1 MHNSLI
7 ENQIHITGCNIS
19 YFTGGFTH
27 SSSIPILF
35 IHGWSVS
42 VEPYQELLSVLAE
55 RHPII
60 APYLPGFGKSTGPQS
75 VWNYD
80 DYAHVLIDFINALNL
95 PQVHVIGHSLG
106 GGIGVKLATM
116 LPGAIASLTL
126 VDSTGI
132 PSGSV
137 LEVLPRRAVEMS
149 AQMWQVRWPQVQ
161 QIFQAFGYNCL
172 FNLPNVIETLKIA
185 LEEDLRSDISQV
197 QVPSLVVWGANDM
210 TTPLQVG
217 REFCDRI
224 PNAEMVIVDG
234 TYHEWSLFL
243 VEKFAPIVFDF
254 LAKIEA
260 KTSVDMGT
268 HGYAVRY

>member
-19 YFTGGFTH
+19 YFTGGPTH
-27 SSSIPILF
+27 SGTAPILF
-35 IHGWSVS
+35 IHGWAVS
-42 VEPYQELLSVLAE
+42 VEPYQELLSALAQ
-55 RHPII
+55 RHQII
-60 APYLPGFGKSTGPQS
+60 APYLLGFGKSTGPQS

-116 LPGAIASLTL
+116 LPSAIASLTL

-132 PSGSV
+132 PTGSV

-172 FNLPNVIETLKIA
+172 FNLPNVIETLKIS
-185 LEEDLRSDISQV
+185 LEEDLRADIARV
-197 QVPSLVVWGANDM
+197 QTPTLVLWGANDL
-210 TTPLQVG
+210 TTPLEAG

-224 PNAEMVIVDG
+224 PNAQIAIIEDG
-234 TYHEWSLFL
+234 YHEWSLFL
-243 VEKFAPIVFDF
+243 IEKFIPLVFDF
-254 LAKIEA
+254 LDDFEVNAA
-260 KTSVDMGT
+260 VRGSAN
-268 HGYAVRY
+268 GYAVRY